1 MTLYD
6 IIAELRR
13 EHQTTAASKTL
24 DLVMIELGKTRDNL
38 RSALANLEGQTLP
51 PGGREI
57 LQELETRAERVG
69 LDDLDYP
76 AVEMAGYKPP
86 LEPVPEGTWG
96 IALILGGSSLV
107 VVILAVAAVVAGLK
121 SATGH

>member
-13 EHQTTAASKTL
+13 EHQTAAASKTL

-57 LQELETRAERVG
+57 HKELETRAERVG
-69 LDDLDYP
+69 LDDHDYP
-76 AVEMAGYKPP
+76 AVQMAGYKPH

-96 IALILGGSSLV
+96 LELIRGGTPLV
-107 VVILAVAAVVAGLK
+107 IGVWAVSAIVAG
-121 SATGH
+121 